1 MTSLSNKFCERA
13 VNDIALATTI
23 PIARTRLSRWLN
35 GAGLRSEEMRRE
47 DVNDG
52 RNHEKKEQGQVEDV
66 PKPEEAFI
74 ECKSSGLLYR
84 GDMGLLP
91 VTPIRKQTLVC
102 HYRTELVGTL
112 SRQNVSASFF
122 SCRRHPGYFAGPF
135 TRTDDDS
142 VYPL

>member
-1 MTSLSNKFCERA
+1 MAVSLWHARHSRVCDFREKGSWQLPQSFSSLACPLTTGPGMTSLSNKFCERA

-84 GDMGLLP
+84 GDM
-91 VTPIRKQTLVC
+91 
-102 HYRTELVGTL
+102 
-112 SRQNVSASFF
+112 
-122 SCRRHPGYFAGPF
+122 
-135 TRTDDDS
+135 
-142 VYPL
+142 